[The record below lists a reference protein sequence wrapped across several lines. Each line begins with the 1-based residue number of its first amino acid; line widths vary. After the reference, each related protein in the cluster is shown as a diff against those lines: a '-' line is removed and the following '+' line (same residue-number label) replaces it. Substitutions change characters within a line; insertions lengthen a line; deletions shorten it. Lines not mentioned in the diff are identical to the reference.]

1 LLLGHAFAPVS
12 PLRSTVSPDP
22 ALATAKRSVPVFV
35 PKSPLTRS
43 PSQLLT
49 VHVLAAGA
57 ARAKIEATHAGSG
70 LSRSQ

>member
-1 LLLGHAFAPVS
+1 VS
-12 PLRSTVSPDP
+12 I
-22 ALATAKRSVPVFV
+22 ACATAKRSVPVFV
-35 PKSPLTRS
+35 PTSPLTRS

-49 VHVLAAGA
+49 VHVLADAAAGA